1 MIIHFFT
8 GKGRGIRMRM
18 TYKKNLF
25 LIVLF
30 VIIISLAAC
39 TNKQSDTNSNEIGA
53 ANINK
58 TNVPI
63 EIEESNNSNF
73 DIEQIKKAII
83 TAIND
88 DIWYNGDFSTYKGF
102 EGQEALSEIYKKNR
116 SYSNTILVL
125 FDEPFDLYELGKKT
139 GNKGYFGLGF
149 NEIGNGIRD
158 YTNGVAISCDRNTK
172 DEVKKEIIRDED
184 VFITKTSIKFPNATQ
199 PEFPPMDSRREKII
213 KNIED
218 KLPKDI
224 EEMCGGEEGLY
235 KAYICNF
242 RDTDPTI
249 NVIIENEDGRHWKIL
264 YVIDA
269 DGNVLLG
276 RSYFEDTID
285 SCMYLANQIKKVSFE
300 RKIMI
305 GKANSDDAMSE
316 LIDIVNYKTYYQL
329 PSSNF
334 KLGKYGVNSKS
345 FFYGIPGFADDN
357 KHYIIDTKETA
368 EKSELFVNKN
378 AGYAFYNDFL
388 IVSLAKTKPEY
399 EIIDSFYVCLFK
411 VEKDYIE
418 LIDVLKSNHYLET
431 VFGADK
437 LVQLNDK
444 DYDNRPEFE
453 INFENKAQI
462 YIEIAEDKLKVD
474 SNKSLY
480 TMDNIDKNIFGK
492 LDNINEQ
499 LHDETLELKQ
509 IRVPNF
515 SETNK
520 MGWPVFSL
528 TDYASE
534 RNLIRKFFEK
544 EIKEIKDGKYG
555 EIRDVNIYIYLKDI
569 NNDGVSEII
578 AALQHPYFS
587 GYKSN
592 SLVKVFTYSNGKVDK
607 AFDLARANIFF
618 NDKGEQD
625 DLWIFSGNDTGWK
638 DILIH
643 HYIWRWDGNK
653 YSIVSD

>member
-1 MIIHFFT
+1 MRNIRKAVFI
-8 GKGRGIRMRM
+8 GILLL
-18 TYKKNLF
+18 TLPSICIGCSKYVDYK
-25 LIVLF
+25 
-30 VIIISLAAC
+30 SE
-39 TNKQSDTNSNEIGA
+39 TNEN
-53 ANINK
+53 NIN
-58 TNVPI
+58 TRNI
-63 EIEESNNSNF
+63 NS
-73 DIEQIKKAII
+73 E
-83 TAIND
+83 
-88 DIWYNGDFSTYKGF
+88 
-102 EGQEALSEIYKKNR
+102 
-116 SYSNTILVL
+116 
-125 FDEPFDLYELGKKT
+125 
-139 GNKGYFGLGF
+139 
-149 NEIGNGIRD
+149 
-158 YTNGVAISCDRNTK
+158 
-172 DEVKKEIIRDED
+172 
-184 VFITKTSIKFPNATQ
+184 
-199 PEFPPMDSRREKII
+199 
-213 KNIED
+213 
-218 KLPKDI
+218 
-224 EEMCGGEEGLY
+224 
-235 KAYICNF
+235 
-242 RDTDPTI
+242 
-249 NVIIENEDGRHWKIL
+249 
-264 YVIDA
+264 
-269 DGNVLLG
+269 
-276 RSYFEDTID
+276 
-285 SCMYLANQIKKVSFE
+285 
-300 RKIMI
+300 
-305 GKANSDDAMSE
+305 DDAMPE
-316 LIDIVNYKTYYQL
+316 LIDIVNCKTYFQL

-334 KLGKYGVNSKS
+334 KLGIYGVNSKS
-345 FFYGIPGFADDN
+345 YFYGIPGFADDN

-411 VEKDYIE
+411 VEKDCIE

-555 EIRDVNIYIYLKDI
+555 EIRDVNIYISLKDI